1 MKRLKTFC
9 MMMVIAVFAL
19 QTTASVALAACNCPE
34 MQDQTMQMDNASGD
48 MPCHGMDKANADSDA
63 SSDDSQMVD
72 CNKCGCGHCTVT
84 SSAALTNQLTTNQ
97 VITSNV
103 VAMPDNDFMK
113 SLFLY
118 GIDYPPKRIS

>member
-34 MQDQTMQMDNASGD
+34 MQMDNASGD
-48 MPCHGMDKANADSDA
+48 MPCHGMDQAEADVD
-63 SSDDSQMVD
+63 SSGDDNQMAD
-72 CNKCGCGHCTVT
+72 CDKCGCGHCTVT
-84 SSAALTNQLTTNQ
+84 TTSALTNQLSTSQ
-97 VITSNV
+97 VVTGNS
-103 VAMPDNDFMK
+103 VALPSDDFMK
-113 SLFLY
+113 SLFPH